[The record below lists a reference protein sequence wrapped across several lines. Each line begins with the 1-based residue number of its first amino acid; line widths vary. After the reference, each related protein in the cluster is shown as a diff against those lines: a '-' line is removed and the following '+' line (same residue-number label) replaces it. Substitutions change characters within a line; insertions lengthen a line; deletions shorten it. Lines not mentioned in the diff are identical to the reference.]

1 MNPVADLIVN
11 FQELVAQV
19 PAFVQPFI
27 LMLAGAV
34 PFIEGEVASLIGV
47 IGGVNPIIAGIAAA
61 IGNFASVLAVVTV
74 ASRTREFAVARRR
87 GGAGVDGGAELNGGT
102 DVLVDEKPNPK
113 PKSKGRER
121 FARWVV
127 RYGVPGASIIGPLA
141 IPTQFMSAMLVGS
154 GTPKAWVL
162 LWQGIAI
169 VLWTTL
175 SVGLATLALV
185 TFGV

>member
-74 ASRTREFAVARRR
+74 TSRTREFAVARRR
-87 GGAGVDGGAELNGGT
+87 GGAGVDGGT

-185 TFGV
+185 TLGV